1 MAAFWWEDK
10 EDDDEED
17 YEENPNVGAR
27 KVYLEEKGINAYSL
41 AKRFNEIIKAQSQTV
56 DASLYAADR
65 EYKRFLR
72 YVKKEQE
79 LEDKY
84 QTYVDIWNSVIYNI
98 KTFGFYEAK
107 ERVNIDLDGLENA
120 KTQKEK
126 WKEDAYKKTLGVGP
140 NVIEAWA
147 NSFAN
152 AVHKH
157 SQIEAQWQKKA
168 DEQLAKVKKLKKSL
182 NIDTT
187 SEEIDVKDLAESF
200 SKDYKT
206 FEQAYP
212 EDEFVEKMKKM
223 ITSAY
228 NKYLGVGA
236 DLVIGLANKIAYGT
250 TKNVFAESVTKDEGV
265 ER

>member
-1 MAAFWWEDK
+1 MAKYWWQDDQDD
-10 EDDDEED
+10 EDDLED
-17 YEENPNVGAR
+17 LNASAR
-27 KVYLEEKGINAYSL
+27 KVFLEENGINANSL

-72 YVKKEQE
+72 YVKQEQE

-107 ERVNIDLDGLENA
+107 ERVNVDLDGLENA

-126 WKEDAYKKTLGVGP
+126 WEEDAYKKTLGVGP

-157 SQIEAQWQKKA
+157 SQIEAKWQKKA

-200 SKDYKT
+200 SKDYNK
-206 FEQAYP
+206 FALAYP
-212 EDEFVEKMKKM
+212 EDEFVVAMEKMIK
-223 ITSAY
+223 SAY
-228 NKYLGVGA
+228 GYERYLGA
-236 DLVIGLANKIAYGT
+236 STALDLANKISYGSIT
-250 TKNVFAESVTKDEGV
+250 NVFCIDKTKDEGMG
-265 ER
+265 R

>member
-1 MAAFWWEDK
+1 MAMYWWQDEDA
-10 EDDDEED
+10 DDEED
-17 YEENPNVGAR
+17 LNASAR
-27 KVYLEEKGINAYSL
+27 KVYLEEKGINANSL

-107 ERVNIDLDGLENA
+107 ERVNVDLDGLENA

-168 DEQLAKVKKLKKSL
+168 DEQLAKVEKLKKSL
-182 NIDTT
+182 NVDTT
-187 SEEIDVKDLAESF
+187 SEEKDVKDLAESF
-200 SKDYKT
+200 SKDYNK
-206 FEQAYP
+206 FEEAYP
-212 EDEFVEKMKKM
+212 ENDFVEKMKKM
-223 ITSAY
+223 IKSTY
-228 NKYLGVGA
+228 NYDRYLGA
-236 DLVIGLANKIAYGT
+236 NTVIDLANKIAYGT
-250 TKNVFAESVTKDEGV
+250 TKNVFAESATKDEGV

>member
-1 MAAFWWEDK
+1 MATFWWQDEDA
-10 EDDDEED
+10 DDEED
-17 YEENPNVGAR
+17 LNAGAR
-27 KVYLEEKGINAYSL
+27 KVYLEEKGINANSL

-107 ERVNIDLDGLENA
+107 ERVNVDLDGLENA

-168 DEQLAKVKKLKKSL
+168 DEQLAKVEKLKKSL
-182 NIDTT
+182 NVDTA
-187 SEEIDVKDLAESF
+187 SEEEDVKDLAESF
-200 SKDYKT
+200 SKDYNK
-206 FEQAYP
+206 FEEAYQ
-212 EDEFVEKMKKM
+212 ENDFVEKMKKM
-223 ITSAY
+223 IKSTY
-228 NKYLGVGA
+228 NYDRYLGA
-236 DLVIGLANKIAYGT
+236 NTVIDLANKIAYGT
-250 TKNVFAESVTKDEGV
+250 TTNVFAESATKDEGV

>member
-1 MAAFWWEDK
+1 M
-10 EDDDEED
+10 
-17 YEENPNVGAR
+17 
-27 KVYLEEKGINAYSL
+27 
-41 AKRFNEIIKAQSQTV
+41 
-56 DASLYAADR
+56 
-65 EYKRFLR
+65 
-72 YVKKEQE
+72 KKEQE

-84 QTYVDIWNSVIYNI
+84 QTYVDVWNSVIYNI

-107 ERVNIDLDGLENA
+107 ERVNVDLDGLENA

-126 WKEDAYKKTLGVGP
+126 WEEDAYKKTLGVGP

-157 SQIEAQWQKKA
+157 SQIEAKWQKKA

-200 SKDYKT
+200 SKDYNK
-206 FEQAYP
+206 FALAYP
-212 EDEFVEKMKKM
+212 EDEFVVAMEKMIK
-223 ITSAY
+223 SAY
-228 NKYLGVGA
+228 GYERYLGA
-236 DLVIGLANKIAYGT
+236 STALDLANKISYGSIT
-250 TKNVFAESVTKDEGV
+250 NVFCIDKTKDEGMG
-265 ER
+265 R

>member
-1 MAAFWWEDK
+1 MATFWWQDEDA
-10 EDDDEED
+10 DDEED
-17 YEENPNVGAR
+17 LNAGAR
-27 KVYLEEKGINAYSL
+27 KVYLEEKGINANSL

-107 ERVNIDLDGLENA
+107 ERVNVDLDGLENA

-168 DEQLAKVKKLKKSL
+168 DEQLAKVEKLKKSL
-182 NIDTT
+182 NVDTT
-187 SEEIDVKDLAESF
+187 SEEKDVKDLAESF
-200 SKDYKT
+200 SKDYNK
-206 FEQAYP
+206 FEEAYQ
-212 EDEFVEKMKKM
+212 ENDFVEKMKKM
-223 ITSAY
+223 IKSTY
-228 NKYLGVGA
+228 NYDRYLGA
-236 DLVIGLANKIAYGT
+236 NTVIDLANKIAYGT
-250 TKNVFAESVTKDEGV
+250 TTNVFAASMAQDEGV
-265 ER
+265 KR

>member
-1 MAAFWWEDK
+1 MAKYWWQDDQDD
-10 EDDDEED
+10 EDDLED
-17 YEENPNVGAR
+17 LNASAR
-27 KVYLEEKGINAYSL
+27 KVFLEENGINANSL

-72 YVKKEQE
+72 YVKQEQE

-107 ERVNIDLDGLENA
+107 ERVNVDLDGLENA

-126 WKEDAYKKTLGVGP
+126 WEEDAYKKTLGVGP

-157 SQIEAQWQKKA
+157 SQIEAKWQKKA

-200 SKDYKT
+200 SKDYNK
-206 FEQAYP
+206 FALAYP
-212 EDEFVEKMKKM
+212 EDEFVVAMEKMIK
-223 ITSAY
+223 SAY
-228 NKYLGVGA
+228 GYERYLGA
-236 DLVIGLANKIAYGT
+236 STALALANKISYGSIT
-250 TKNVFAESVTKDEGV
+250 NVFCIDKTKDEGMG
-265 ER
+265 R

>member
-1 MAAFWWEDK
+1 MAKYWWQDDQDD
-10 EDDDEED
+10 EDDLED
-17 YEENPNVGAR
+17 LNASAR
-27 KVYLEEKGINAYSL
+27 KVFLEENGINANSL

-72 YVKKEQE
+72 YVKQEQE

-84 QTYVDIWNSVIYNI
+84 QTYVDVWNSVIYNI

-107 ERVNIDLDGLENA
+107 ERVNVDLDGLENA

-126 WKEDAYKKTLGVGP
+126 WEEDAYKKTLGVGP

-157 SQIEAQWQKKA
+157 SQIEAKWQKKA

-200 SKDYKT
+200 SKDYNK
-206 FEQAYP
+206 FALAYP
-212 EDEFVEKMKKM
+212 EDEFVVAMEKMIK
-223 ITSAY
+223 SAY
-228 NKYLGVGA
+228 GYERYLGA
-236 DLVIGLANKIAYGT
+236 STALDLANKISYGSIT
-250 TKNVFAESVTKDEGV
+250 NVFCIDKTKDEGMG
-265 ER
+265 R

>member
-1 MAAFWWEDK
+1 MYWWQDEDA
-10 EDDDEED
+10 DDEED
-17 YEENPNVGAR
+17 LNASAR
-27 KVYLEEKGINAYSL
+27 KVYLEEKGINANSL

-107 ERVNIDLDGLENA
+107 ERVNVDLDGLENA

-157 SQIEAQWQKKA
+157 SQIEAKWQKKA

-200 SKDYKT
+200 SKDYNK
-206 FEQAYP
+206 FALAYP
-212 EDEFVEKMKKM
+212 EDEFVVAMEKMIK
-223 ITSAY
+223 SAY
-228 NKYLGVGA
+228 GYERYLGA
-236 DLVIGLANKIAYGT
+236 STALDLANKISYGSIT
-250 TKNVFAESVTKDEGV
+250 NVFCIDKTKDEGMG
-265 ER
+265 R

>member
-1 MAAFWWEDK
+1 MAKYWWQDDQDD
-10 EDDDEED
+10 EDDLED
-17 YEENPNVGAR
+17 LNASAR
-27 KVYLEEKGINAYSL
+27 KVFLEENGINANSL

-72 YVKKEQE
+72 YVKQEQE

-107 ERVNIDLDGLENA
+107 ERVNVDLDGLENA

-126 WKEDAYKKTLGVGP
+126 WEEDAYKKTLGVGP

-152 AVHKH
+152 AIHKH
-157 SQIEAQWQKKA
+157 SQIEAKWQKKA

-200 SKDYKT
+200 SKDYNK
-206 FEQAYP
+206 FALAYP
-212 EDEFVEKMKKM
+212 EDEFVVAMEKMIK
-223 ITSAY
+223 SAY
-228 NKYLGVGA
+228 GYERYLGA
-236 DLVIGLANKIAYGT
+236 STALDLANKISYGSIT
-250 TKNVFAESVTKDEGV
+250 NVFCIDKTKDEGMG
-265 ER
+265 R